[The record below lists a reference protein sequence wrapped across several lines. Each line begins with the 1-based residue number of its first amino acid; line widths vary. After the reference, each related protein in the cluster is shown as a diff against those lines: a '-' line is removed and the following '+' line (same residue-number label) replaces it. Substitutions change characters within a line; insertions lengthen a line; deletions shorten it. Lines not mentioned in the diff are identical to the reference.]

1 MLKFKVAA
9 HGTAHIVGRAGKRKT
24 SEKRCGKQVTRVH
37 PRIISPWGPTCRPSQ
52 HTWVIQV
59 EGSIPAP
66 PPEGRQLVLLRKKN
80 MEMEPTFWR
89 FPSKNSIKYSQT
101 SFQFFCFFGF
111 KTFHSFP
118 EASPRENSVK
128 TWSNWMKSG
137 IGGPQSVVMTFTRAA
152 TYWSV
157 SDQMALHHLI
167 YSALSH
173 WHTAGRFSRNSNF
186 IQMLIPCVCVCSLI
200 FIQFKWIKLFE
211 ISLEM

>member
-101 SFQFFCFFGF
+101 SFQFCCFSGLKHFIHFRKPVRKKIQWKLDWIEWNQESEGGRVSSWLSPVLPPIDPYLTRWRCITWFIPLWAIDTRRAVSPEIPISF
-111 KTFHSFP
+111 K
-118 EASPRENSVK
+118 
-128 TWSNWMKSG
+128 
-137 IGGPQSVVMTFTRAA
+137 
-152 TYWSV
+152 
-157 SDQMALHHLI
+157 
-167 YSALSH
+167 
-173 WHTAGRFSRNSNF
+173 
-186 IQMLIPCVCVCSLI
+186 C
-200 FIQFKWIKLFE
+200 
-211 ISLEM
+211 